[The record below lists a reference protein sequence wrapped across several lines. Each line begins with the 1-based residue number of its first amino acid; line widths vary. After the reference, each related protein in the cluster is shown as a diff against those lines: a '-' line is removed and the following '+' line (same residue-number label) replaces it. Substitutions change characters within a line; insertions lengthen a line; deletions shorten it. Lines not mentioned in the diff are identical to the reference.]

1 MGLLLGTVVDEGFV
15 RVVDVLVSTVGMM
28 VALWFVVRWNPTR

>member
-1 MGLLLGTVVDEGFV
+1 MELLPGIIVGEGFV

-28 VALWFVVRWNPTR
+28 VALWFVVRWNPTS

>member
-1 MGLLLGTVVDEGFV
+1 MELLPSNIVDEGFV

-28 VALWFVVRWNPTR
+28 VALWFVVRWGPTS